1 MEDYQL
7 KDTPLEKRV
16 GELLRQV
23 GIDVSHEPRG
33 SKEDFILKPRADWLP
48 QNTIVLEVKGKLS
61 KTSPNTKEDLRQLD
75 DRVFE
80 LSGEM
85 TIRRRTLH
93 AWNDPL
99 HRVQNIGPPHL
110 GISYVTNPGA
120 IPRSQTHPAAVKGV
134 LLFNGPTTTPFEE
147 REVDWLGQDQ
157 MEFAVIRSFC
167 VISLQTLISWVNA
180 CNENDELCGIF
191 WRMLH
196 ETHGCMKNP
205 PNDHED

>member
-23 GIDVSHEPRG
+23 GMDVSCEPRG

-85 TIRRRTLH
+85 TIRRRTLN

-110 GISYVTNPGA
+110 GISFVTNPGP
-120 IPRSQTHPAAVKGV
+120 IPRSQTHPNVVKGV
-134 LLFNGPTTTPFEE
+134 LLFNGPTTMPFEE
-147 REVDWLGQDQ
+147 RKSEWLGSDQ
-157 MEFAVIRSFC
+157 LEFAEFRSFC
-167 VISLQTLISWVNA
+167 VISLQTLIGWVDA
-180 CNENDELCGIF
+180 CTEDDELCGIF
-191 WRMLH
+191 WRTLY

-205 PNDHED
+205 SNDHVA